1 MQQMQQFIK
10 TIACMLTTGNKYV
23 MLFVDVA
30 FDMRQILEKSSL
42 KYKST
47 SSLHESGKEV
57 ELLNSHVVKSVKCTA
72 I

>member
-1 MQQMQQFIK
+1 MQQFIK

-23 MLFVDVA
+23 MLFLDVA
-30 FDMRQILEKSSL
+30 YDMRQILEKSPL

-57 ELLNSHVVKSVKCTA
+57 
-72 I
+72 